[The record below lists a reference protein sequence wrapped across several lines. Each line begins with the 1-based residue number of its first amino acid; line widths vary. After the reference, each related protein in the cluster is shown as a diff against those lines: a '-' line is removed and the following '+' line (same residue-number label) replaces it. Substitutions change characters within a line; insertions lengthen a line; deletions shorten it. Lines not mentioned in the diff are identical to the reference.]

1 MHTVT
6 SEGESG
12 ATAAARG
19 STSEAEARLR
29 QFFEGDAIDVEALG
43 RWLDGLD
50 EAARVAATV
59 SMTPRQQARLFDAAK
74 GVRAL
79 GLDHF
84 VPAGVAPLEPV
95 RHAGK
100 NSIKLVSRFEKR
112 FCRPAP
118 GAEMLWGYNESPW
131 AVQRVAG
138 PGYFVCYAI
147 AGGEALIDYCQ
158 VPPGKPAAWPEV
170 VSNSVGIVRYIFGG
184 TQDTMRGI
192 SEHVSIGRAARAG
205 QWMDNWFVLCRRTP
219 KPARPAPQV

>member
-1 MHTVT
+1 MQTITSTV
-6 SEGESG
+6 ESG
-12 ATAAARG
+12 AKAAAMTAVG
-19 STSEAEARLR
+19 EAEARLR
-29 QFFEGDAIDVEALG
+29 QFFASDAIDVEGLG

-59 SMTPRQQARLFDAAK
+59 SMTPGQQARLFEAAQ

-79 GLDHF
+79 TLDHF
-84 VPAGVAPLEPV
+84 VPAAVAPLETV

-100 NSIKLVSRFEKR
+100 NSIRLISRFEKR
-112 FCRPAP
+112 FCRP
-118 GAEMLWGYNESPW
+118 EMGSDVLWGYNESPW

-147 AGGEALIDYCQ
+147 AAGEALIDYCQ
-158 VPPGKPAAWPEV
+158 VPPGKPDAWPQV

-219 KPARPAPQV
+219 QAARQSPQV